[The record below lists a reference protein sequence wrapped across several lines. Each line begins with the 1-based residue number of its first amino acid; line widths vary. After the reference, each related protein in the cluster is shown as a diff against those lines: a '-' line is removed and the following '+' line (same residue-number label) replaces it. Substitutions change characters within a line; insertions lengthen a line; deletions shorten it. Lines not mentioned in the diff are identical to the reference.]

1 VPEAR
6 PEPGRR
12 ESPPFSRETLHFVQ
26 GDVFSD
32 GIQSRAATGALLLL
46 HKIGYT
52 FPRLIETMTTQI
64 RNFCIIA
71 HVDHGK
77 STLADR
83 LLQLTGTISDREMTE
98 QVLDTMDLEREK
110 GVTIKASAVRMNYK
124 ASDGVEY
131 ELNLIDTPGHVD
143 FGYEVSRALYACEGA
158 VLVVD
163 ATQGI
168 EAQTLANLY
177 SAIEANLEIIPV
189 INKTD
194 LPSARPDEV
203 AEDVGSLLGVEP
215 ESVIQISAKAGLNVE
230 SVLEAIVEKVPPPAD
245 KNEAPLRALIF
256 DSHYDSYKGVIAYI
270 RVIEGEIKAGE
281 TLRMMATRVD
291 MKPVEIGIFSPVMK
305 PVKSLSAG
313 EVGYIATGLK
323 TVHECRVGDTVTHP
337 AGAAATEPLPGYR
350 HPKPM
355 VFAGI
360 YPVDADDY
368 SDLREALDKLQLND
382 ASLVFQPET
391 SQALG
396 FGFRAGFLGL
406 FHMEIIQERIER
418 EYEMNVLF
426 TAPSVEYEVLLIDN
440 STLLIDSPAE
450 LPDESKIVEIRE
462 PWMNIEII
470 TPTDYYGPI
479 MELVTR
485 RRGEFKGPEYPA
497 PHRVQLNYTIPLSEL
512 IVGFFD
518 ELKSRTKGYA
528 SLDYQ
533 FAEYRPD
540 KLQKLEILV
549 NGEPVDSLASI
560 VHEKD
565 AYHRGQRF
573 ITKLKSIIPRQL
585 FDVAIQASSG
595 GRVISRANVKATRK
609 DVLAKCYGG
618 DITRKKKLLE
628 KQKKGKKRLKMVG
641 NVEIPQDAFMAVLKL
656 DEE

>member
-1 VPEAR
+1 
-6 PEPGRR
+6 
-12 ESPPFSRETLHFVQ
+12 
-26 GDVFSD
+26 
-32 GIQSRAATGALLLL
+32 
-46 HKIGYT
+46 
-52 FPRLIETMTTQI
+52 MTTNI

-71 HVDHGK
+71 HIDHGK

-83 LLQLTGTISDREMTE
+83 LLQLTDTISDREMID

-124 ASDGVEY
+124 AKDGVEY

-143 FGYEVSRALYACEGA
+143 FGYEVSRALNACEGA

-163 ATQGI
+163 ASQGI

-177 SAIEANLEIIPV
+177 SAIDADLEIIPV
-189 INKTD
+189 INKID

-215 ESVIQISAKAGLNVE
+215 EAVIQISAKDGKNIEA
-230 SVLEAIVEKVPPPAD
+230 VLDEIVEKIPAPPVEI
-245 KNEAPLRALIF
+245 EAPLRALVF
-256 DSHYDSYKGVIAYI
+256 DTHYDSYKGVVAYV
-270 RVIEGEIKAGE
+270 RVMDGEIKSAE
-281 TLRMMATRVD
+281 TLRMMSTKAN
-291 MKPVEIGIFSPVMK
+291 MKPVEIGIFSPSMK
-305 PVKSLSAG
+305 PVNSLSAG

-323 TVHECRVGDTVTHP
+323 TVHDCRVGDTITRSSAP
-337 AGAAATEPLPGYR
+337 ASEPLPGYR
-350 HPKPM
+350 TPKPM

-360 YPVDADDY
+360 YPVEADDY
-368 SDLREALDKLQLND
+368 SELRDALDKLQLND
-382 ASLVFQPET
+382 ASLIFQPET

-418 EYEMNVLF
+418 EYELNVLF
-426 TAPSVEYEVLLIDN
+426 TSPSVEYEVALIDD

-450 LPDESKIVEIRE
+450 LPDEGKIIEIRE
-462 PWMNIEII
+462 PWMNIEVI

-479 MELVTR
+479 MELVTK
-485 RRGEFKGPEYPA
+485 RRGEFRGQEYPA
-497 PHRVQLNYTIPLSEL
+497 PHRVQLNYVIPLSEL
-512 IVGFFD
+512 IVDFFD

-528 SLDYQ
+528 SLDYH

-549 NGEPVDSLASI
+549 NGEPVDALASI

-565 AYHRGQRF
+565 AYHKGQRF
-573 ITKLKSIIPRQL
+573 ITKLRKIIPRQL

-595 GRVISRANVKATRK
+595 GRIISRANVKAIRK

-618 DITRKKKLLE
+618 DVSRKKKLLE

>member
-1 VPEAR
+1 
-6 PEPGRR
+6 
-12 ESPPFSRETLHFVQ
+12 
-26 GDVFSD
+26 
-32 GIQSRAATGALLLL
+32 
-46 HKIGYT
+46 
-52 FPRLIETMTTQI
+52 MTSYI

-83 LLQLTGTISDREMTE
+83 LLQLTGTISDRDMTE
-98 QVLDTMDLEREK
+98 QVLDTMELEREK

-124 ASDGVEY
+124 ANDGVEY

-143 FGYEVSRALYACEGA
+143 FGYEVSRALNACEGA

-177 SAIEANLEIIPV
+177 SAINANLEIIPV
-189 INKTD
+189 INKID

-203 AEDVGSLLGVEP
+203 AEDVGSLLGVGP
-215 ESVIQISAKAGLNVE
+215 ETVIQISAKAGKNIE
-230 SVLEAIVEKVPPPAD
+230 AVLEEIVEKVPAPSVE
-245 KNEAPLRALIF
+245 NEAALRALVF
-256 DSHYDSYKGVIAYI
+256 DSHYDSYKGVIAYV
-270 RVIEGEIKAGE
+270 RVVEGEIKAAE
-281 TLRMMATRVD
+281 TLRMMATKVD
-291 MKPVEIGIFSPVMK
+291 MKPVEIGIFSPGMK
-305 PVKSLSAG
+305 PVKNLSAG

-323 TVHECRVGDTVTHP
+323 TVHDCRVGDTITHP
-337 AGAAATEPLPGYR
+337 SEPASAPLPGY
-350 HPKPM
+350 HTPKPM

-368 SDLREALDKLQLND
+368 SDLRDALDKLQLND
-382 ASLVFQPET
+382 ASLIFQPET

-418 EYEMNVLF
+418 EYELNVLF

-440 STLLIDSPAE
+440 STVLIDSPAE

-462 PWMNIEII
+462 PWMNIEVI

-479 MELVTR
+479 MDLVTK
-485 RRGEFKGPEYPA
+485 RRGEFNGQEYPA
-497 PHRVQLNYTIPLSEL
+497 PHRVQLNYVIPLSEL
-512 IVGFFD
+512 IVDFFD

-549 NGEPVDSLASI
+549 NGEPVDALASI

-565 AYHRGQRF
+565 AYHKGQRF

-628 KQKKGKKRLKMVG
+628 KQKKGKKRLKMIG

-656 DEE
+656 DDE